1 MDMKINE
8 VQVKLGQLKERDSGF
23 RIDGVPIMKG
33 STLTFN
39 IVDGQF
45 DDQFFDP
52 NNFEPMIEVLVN
64 EQMGQGSEQV
74 EHTKV
79 IKRPNCM
86 NPIWKEILT
95 FDIFRPTDEVAI
107 QIINNYQNQK
117 EILAEKRF

>member
-52 NNFEPMIEVLVN
+52 NKFEPMIEVLVN

-107 QIINNYQNQK
+107 QIINNY
-117 EILAEKRF
+117 